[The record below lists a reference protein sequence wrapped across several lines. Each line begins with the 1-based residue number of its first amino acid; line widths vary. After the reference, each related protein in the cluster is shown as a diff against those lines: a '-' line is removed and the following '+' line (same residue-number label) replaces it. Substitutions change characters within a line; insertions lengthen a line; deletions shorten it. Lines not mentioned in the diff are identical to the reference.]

1 MVPQGV
7 QETMADQTL
16 DAKGLQCP
24 LPVLRAGNGQVH
36 ANLSVWMIGGEP
48 AGIAFRE
55 SLGPV
60 TGPAA
65 RFVPHILRG

>member
-1 MVPQGV
+1 
-7 QETMADQTL
+7 
-16 DAKGLQCP
+16 
-24 LPVLRAGNGQVH
+24 VH

-55 SLGPV
+55 SAGAI